1 MLIYNLDGLRC
12 KWFSIYQST
21 QVAIDTNDQEEH
33 VAYTVVG
40 LHPRYK
46 QVVAERLAVA
56 GLRVAYGHSWKKVAP
71 ALGTWFQKFG

>member
-1 MLIYNLDGLRC
+1 MTQLDGLRC

-71 ALGTWFQKFG
+71 ALGTWFQIFG